1 MNAISQSVLA
11 GRSQAVKALNEPG
24 QLNILAP
31 LINSEQVGI
40 IIGQRSYARLWTRQI
55 ICRDRNH
62 MPWIKPAVY
71 AGPSDL

>member
-31 LINSEQVGI
+31 LIDIAYIEQVGI
-40 IIGQRSYARLWTRQI
+40 IIGQRSNARLWTRQI
-55 ICRDRNH
+55 SRICR
-62 MPWIKPAVY
+62 PK
-71 AGPSDL
+71 